1 VSIGEL
7 WAEMDMMDAI
17 SCRGT
22 SVGNVPRNA
31 HHERRFMPLV
41 ETTGERTSCTDKGV
55 LLDDTPGPSNAQ
67 PRGCRRGHGKYFAK
81 NKATQI
87 LSAAPGAISPCM
99 RRLFIDRQYS
109 PSTSMDLSE
118 WEIILDERTRIGYIV
133 KKEPDSDGNE

>member
-41 ETTGERTSCTDKGV
+41 ETTGERTSCTDKGA
-55 LLDDTPGPSNAQ
+55 LLDDTPGPSNSQ
-67 PRGCRRGHGKYFAK
+67 PRG
-81 NKATQI
+81 
-87 LSAAPGAISPCM
+87 
-99 RRLFIDRQYS
+99 
-109 PSTSMDLSE
+109 
-118 WEIILDERTRIGYIV
+118 
-133 KKEPDSDGNE
+133 